1 MAATAR
7 LAERAAA
14 AGLLAAVALNAPLI
28 RIAEGW
34 VAGLPGLAVYVFL
47 LWALVI
53 ALLAAVMRGGRLS
66 GR

>member
-14 AGLLAAVALNAPLI
+14 AGLLAAVTLNAPLI

-34 VAGLPGLAVYVFL
+34 VAGLPGLVVYVFL